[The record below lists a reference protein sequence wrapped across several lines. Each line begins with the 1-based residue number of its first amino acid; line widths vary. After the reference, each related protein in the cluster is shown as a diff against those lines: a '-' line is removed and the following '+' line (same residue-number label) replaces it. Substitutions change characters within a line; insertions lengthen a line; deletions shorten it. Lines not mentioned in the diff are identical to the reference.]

1 MGTDRPEATMV
12 FTGFFTEIL
21 AANPLNPL
29 KLTLVQ
35 YQSDCYRV
43 AILKPLLGL
52 HVFIGFFTEIL
63 AANPFNQIKL
73 TLVQYQSDC
82 YRDAFLKP

>member
-1 MGTDRPEATMV
+1 LLLKVVSSYTTKRRKEKPKSVHLMGTDRPEATMV

-35 YQSDCYRV
+35 YQNDCYSV
-43 AILKPLLGL
+43 
-52 HVFIGFFTEIL
+52 
-63 AANPFNQIKL
+63 
-73 TLVQYQSDC
+73 
-82 YRDAFLKP
+82 AFL